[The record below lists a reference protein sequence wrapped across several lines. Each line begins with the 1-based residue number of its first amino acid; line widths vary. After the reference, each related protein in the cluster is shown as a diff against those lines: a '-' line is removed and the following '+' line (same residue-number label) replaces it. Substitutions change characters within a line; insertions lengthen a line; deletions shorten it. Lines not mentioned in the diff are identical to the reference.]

1 MSVTVPD
8 DTMRQ
13 RDDVMKEKMRRNAD
27 IKLRD
32 TDSHLDLG
40 DKVLIRN
47 RTKGTLEPLYSAHPH
62 KVVGVKGSMITV
74 KKDGRTTTRNASF
87 FKRLPH
93 DTRTEHEDI
102 AKELTPK
109 ISV

>member
-27 IKLRD
+27 MKLRD
-32 TDSHLDLG
+32 TRSHLDLG